1 MPDTPDPSYWGNP
14 PETPHRGGQGA
25 APGTPI
31 PPAYNGAQMPPQAG
45 TPQPQDAAAAGT
57 PQPQAAAAGFSPQQ
71 AAPSAAADPRPTQQP
86 QPTPQ
91 AAPQPQPAPGPAAT
105 PQPQAIPQPQAAQ
118 QPGYYAAPAGQG
130 QPPYGQPPYNAYS
143 YHTPPAPPAPPA
155 VHKTSHKG
163 AIAAI
168 IVVLVLAAL
177 FGIGGCT
184 ACTAAVLT
192 LDAGSNYED
201 LPFSD
206 NNSTPLPDSSSDD
219 TAFMNQSLRSTFG
232 LSGSGSI
239 TDSDL
244 ATIKSTAFPNATT
257 APDAQGRYAA
267 GIYRVGTDIPAGTYW
282 FSGSSTDL
290 SYFYVLVN
298 TFDDNTYDTI
308 YANSYYGH
316 NLMELLDGDV
326 LVLDNSGTMEPIEAM
341 TDAFTPP
348 YHSGVYRVGTDIPA
362 GTYYLGVGDG
372 ADDISACFVMSDL
385 YFDDSSYL
393 YSSTFLPGDD
403 PGTVTLEDGTYV
415 ELYNMTMRPAL
426 T

>member
-25 APGTPI
+25 APGTPM
-31 PPAYNGAQMPPQAG
+31 PPASNGAQVPPQAG
-45 TPQPQDAAAAGT
+45 TPQPQDAAA
-57 PQPQAAAAGFSPQQ
+57 GFPPQQ

-91 AAPQPQPAPGPAAT
+91 AAPQPAPGPAAVPQQQAAPDAAAT

-130 QPPYGQPPYNAYS
+130 QPPYGQPPYNAYP
-143 YHTPPAPPAPPA
+143 YNTPPAPPAPPA
-155 VHKTSHKG
+155 AHKTSHKS

-201 LPFSD
+201 LPF
-206 NNSTPLPDSSSDD
+206 NDD
-219 TAFMNQSLRSTFG
+219 TTPPPDYGNDTAYINQSLRSTFG

-239 TDSDL
+239 AESDL

-298 TFDDNTYDTI
+298 TLNGGTYDTI

-316 NLMELLDGDV
+316 NLMELLDGD
-326 LVLDNSGTMEPIEAM
+326 LLILDNSGTMEPIEAM

-403 PGTVTLEDGTYV
+403 LGTVTLEDGTFV

>member
-14 PETPHRGGQGA
+14 PETPRHGSPSA
-25 APGTPI
+25 AGGTPT
-31 PPAYNGAQMPPQAG
+31 PYGGAQQMPP
-45 TPQPQDAAAAGT
+45 AAGT
-57 PQPQAAAAGFSPQQ
+57 PQPQAAGYPHQQ
-71 AAPSAAADPRPTQQP
+71 AAPGSSSSPYAAQQP

-91 AAPQPQPAPGPAAT
+91 AAPAAAPGAAGR
-105 PQPQAIPQPQAAQ
+105 PQPQAAP
-118 QPGYYAAPAGQG
+118 QPGSYYAPVAGQG
-130 QPPYGQPPYNAYS
+130 QPPYGQPPYGTHPYN
-143 YHTPPAPPAPPA
+143 TPPIPPAPPAA
-155 VHKTSHKG
+155 RKTSHKG
-163 AIAAI
+163 AIAAV
-168 IVVLVLAAL
+168 IVVLVLATL
-177 FGIGGCT
+177 FGVAGCT

-201 LPFSD
+201 LPFND
-206 NNSTPLPDSSSDD
+206 DTTPSPDYGSDD

-239 TDSDL
+239 TESDL
-244 ATIKSTAFPNATT
+244 ATIKGTAFPNATT

-282 FSGSSTDL
+282 FNGSSTNL

-298 TFDDNTYDTI
+298 TLDDSTYDTI

-316 NLMELLDGDV
+316 NLMELLDGD
-326 LVLDNSGTMEPIEAM
+326 LLILDNNGTMEPIEAM
-341 TDAFTPP
+341 TDTFAPP

>member
-1 MPDTPDPSYWGNP
+1 M
-14 PETPHRGGQGA
+14 
-25 APGTPI
+25 
-31 PPAYNGAQMPPQAG
+31 
-45 TPQPQDAAAAGT
+45 
-57 PQPQAAAAGFSPQQ
+57 
-71 AAPSAAADPRPTQQP
+71 
-86 QPTPQ
+86 
-91 AAPQPQPAPGPAAT
+91 

-118 QPGYYAAPAGQG
+118 QPGYYAAPVGQG
-130 QPPYGQPPYNAYS
+130 QPPYGQPPYNAYP
-143 YHTPPAPPAPPA
+143 YNTPPAPPAPPIA
-155 VHKTSHKG
+155 RKTSHKG

-168 IVVLVLAAL
+168 IVVLVLAAV

-201 LPFSD
+201 LPFND
-206 NNSTPLPDSSSDD
+206 DTTPPPDYGSDD

-239 TDSDL
+239 TESDL
-244 ATIKSTAFPNATT
+244 ATIKDTAFPNATT

-298 TFDDNTYDTI
+298 TLDDNTYDTI

-326 LVLDNSGTMEPIEAM
+326 LVLDNNGTMEPIEAM